1 MFKNGYLELHFQ
13 FSKNKHLKHE
23 QGGGCSRATGVDRQ
37 ELEGGSALTKPSQGL
52 DQGQRFTPPLTR
64 RMHFVT

>member
-37 ELEGGSALTKPSQGL
+37 ELGEGRP
-52 DQGQRFTPPLTR
+52 
-64 RMHFVT
+64 